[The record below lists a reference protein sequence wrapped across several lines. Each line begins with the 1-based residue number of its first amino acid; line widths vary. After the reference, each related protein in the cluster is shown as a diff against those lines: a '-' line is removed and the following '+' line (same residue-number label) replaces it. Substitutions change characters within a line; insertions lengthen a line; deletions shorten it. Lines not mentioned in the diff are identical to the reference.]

1 MKRLVF
7 YILLSII
14 VSPLY
19 SQENSDLE
27 IKIEGLRNTKGKL
40 SITIF
45 NNEKGFPDNAD
56 KAFRIQTIELAKDPP
71 VFIFKGLPGGKYAY
85 AILHDEDNN
94 NEMNKNMLGIP
105 REGFGFSN
113 NYRPRIKNPSYN
125 DASFELK
132 PGKNS
137 HIIEIVYYL

>member
-1 MKRLVF
+1 LVL

-14 VSPLY
+14 FSPLY

-27 IKIEGLRNTKGKL
+27 IKIEGLRNTQGKL
-40 SITIF
+40 SITLF

-56 KAFRIQTIELAKDPP
+56 KAFKLQTIDLSKDPP
-71 VFIFKGLPGGKYAY
+71 VFIFKRLPGGDYAY

-113 NYRPRIKNPSYN
+113 NYRPRIKNPSFN
-125 DASFELK
+125 DASFKIK

-137 HIIEIVYYL
+137 HNIEMVYYF